1 MCYYTQPFV
10 VAIFPHAI
18 NGAFINLT
26 TFVVHLLL
34 PVGVVDLNGNS
45 PATVLTFLIR
55 EIELKNLTHPTFNM
69 GLPMRCNQKIENSGG

>member
-10 VAIFPHAI
+10 VAIFPHAT

-26 TFVVHLLL
+26 TCVVHLLL
-34 PVGVVDLNGNS
+34 PVGVVDLNGNP

-55 EIELKNLTHPTFNM
+55 EIGLKNLTHPTFNM
-69 GLPMRCNQKIENSGG
+69 GLPTRCNQKIESSGG

>member
-10 VAIFPHAI
+10 VAIFSNAI

-34 PVGVVDLNGNS
+34 PVGVVDQNGNS
-45 PATVLTFLIR
+45 PATVLPSVSANLASSTPQST
-55 EIELKNLTHPTFNM
+55 EIE
-69 GLPMRCNQKIENSGG
+69 

>member
-10 VAIFPHAI
+10 VAIFSHAI
-18 NGAFINLT
+18 NGAFINLI
-26 TFVVHLLL
+26 TFAVHLLL
-34 PVGVVDLNGNS
+34 PVGVVDHGNS

-69 GLPMRCNQKIENSGG
+69 GLPTHCNQKI